1 MAKLFDGGL
10 GKGMHKATHPSGGVV
25 HQIHTAGGASY
36 SATMVMV
43 FARLFVLFCA
53 VSQFMTPQSGS
64 LYVKN
69 VRQHNLKMR
78 LMVLLFV
85 QYWHAPY
92 HFL

>member
-1 MAKLFDGGL
+1 MAASK
-10 GKGMHKATHPSGGVV
+10 KACTRLPTPPVVWV
-25 HQIHTAGGASY
+25 HQIHTPGGASG

-53 VSQFMTPQSGS
+53 VLQLMTSQSGS

-69 VRQHNLKMR
+69 VWQHILKMR

-85 QYWHAPY
+85 PHWRAPY
-92 HFL
+92 KK